1 MSRRE
6 KTERQIL
13 LALEEQI
20 RETGM
25 GGVGINAIAKRA
37 GVSKELIY
45 RYFDGMPGLMLAW
58 MREQDFWTRNPG
70 LLLSDEASQRTPADL
85 VLSMLR
91 AQVEA
96 LAGNDTLR
104 EVRRWELIERNEVSA
119 RWPSG
124 ANAPRAT
131 SSTAST
137 GSAPAWTRP
146 PWSA

>member
-70 LLLSDEASQRTPADL
+70 AA
-85 VLSMLR
+85 
-91 AQVEA
+91 
-96 LAGNDTLR
+96 
-104 EVRRWELIERNEVSA
+104 VRRGQPAHAGRPGAVHVARAGRGPRPATTLARSA
-119 RWPSG
+119 ALG
-124 ANAPRAT
+124 ADRT
-131 SSTAST
+131 Q
-137 GSAPAWTRP
+137 
-146 PWSA
+146 

>member
-70 LLLSDEASQRTPADL
+70 LLLSDEASQRTPADRCCPCCARR
-85 VLSMLR
+85 SR
-91 AQVEA
+91 PWPATTPCA
-96 LAGNDTLR
+96 KCGAG
-104 EVRRWELIERNEVSA
+104 S
-119 RWPSG
+119 
-124 ANAPRAT
+124 
-131 SSTAST
+131 
-137 GSAPAWTRP
+137 
-146 PWSA
+146 